1 MITIVACCHGA
12 KLCVHDARDF
22 RSQQYQDAL
31 LPILLTFK
39 IKLGSPLHDNQ
50 SFFTFTGASDSN
62 TRFMIC
68 GDFVFANGNFQKYFC
83 WSAQNKQTQFTFH
96 QNDLTAECFQ
106 ASLTTQAFFQESL
119 IAQEFSGVPDRSG
132 NPDQASSSPRS

>member
-1 MITIVACCHGA
+1 MTIKV
-12 KLCVHDARDF
+12 
-22 RSQQYQDAL
+22 
-31 LPILLTFK
+31 
-39 IKLGSPLHDNQ
+39 
-50 SFFTFTGASDSN
+50 FFTFTGASDSN